1 MNSFELDAYLARERE
16 AVEEARHRVT
26 DRFVSTL
33 PSSLSEPITYAFE
46 SGGKRIRP
54 IILVAAYQA
63 ILDMMGMA
71 DERAEDDAIY
81 ELAVAFEFI
90 HTYSLIHDDLPSM
103 DDDDL
108 RRGRPT
114 THTVF
119 GVPRATVAGA
129 ALIPLAGI
137 VLTDAATRLGLDRSV
152 ITDLTNT
159 LVRAAGAAGMVGGQ
173 WLDLEVEGRDIDL
186 ERLEGV
192 HLRKTGALLA
202 APAVAGG
209 LAAGANED
217 TLTALGE
224 YGQALGLAFQIA
236 DDILDLT
243 GDQERLGKRAG
254 RDLTLGKV
262 TYPAL
267 LGIDR
272 ARRRAEAEVRRAVR
286 ALSERGIAS
295 PPLIGLARHVV
306 EREH

>member
-137 VLTDAATRLGLDRSV
+137 VLTDAAPRLGLDRSV

-159 LVRAAGAAGMVGGQ
+159 LRSEEHTSELQSRGQ
-173 WLDLEVEGRDIDL
+173 LVCRLQLE
-186 ERLEGV
+186 
-192 HLRKTGALLA
+192 T
-202 APAVAGG
+202 
-209 LAAGANED
+209 
-217 TLTALGE
+217 
-224 YGQALGLAFQIA
+224 
-236 DDILDLT
+236 
-243 GDQERLGKRAG
+243 
-254 RDLTLGKV
+254 
-262 TYPAL
+262 
-267 LGIDR
+267 
-272 ARRRAEAEVRRAVR
+272 
-286 ALSERGIAS
+286 
-295 PPLIGLARHVV
+295 
-306 EREH
+306 

>member
-1 MNSFELDAYLARERE
+1 
-16 AVEEARHRVT
+16 
-26 DRFVSTL
+26 
-33 PSSLSEPITYAFE
+33 
-46 SGGKRIRP
+46 
-54 IILVAAYQA
+54 
-63 ILDMMGMA
+63 
-71 DERAEDDAIY
+71 
-81 ELAVAFEFI
+81 
-90 HTYSLIHDDLPSM
+90 
-103 DDDDL
+103 
-108 RRGRPT
+108 
-114 THTVF
+114 
-119 GVPRATVAGA
+119 
-129 ALIPLAGI
+129 
-137 VLTDAATRLGLDRSV
+137 
-152 ITDLTNT
+152 
-159 LVRAAGAAGMVGGQ
+159 MVGGQ